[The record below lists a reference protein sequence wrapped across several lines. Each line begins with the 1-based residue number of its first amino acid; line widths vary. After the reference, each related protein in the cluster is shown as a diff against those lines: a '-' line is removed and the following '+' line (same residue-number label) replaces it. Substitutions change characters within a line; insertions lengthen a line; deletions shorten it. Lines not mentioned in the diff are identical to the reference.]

1 MKKDLLPLLWPR
13 PLLHTTSVTFTRS
26 PLIVYRTLLA
36 VERYPTF
43 MTWCK
48 GAEVVDKGVSGWKV
62 NLTIGFPP
70 VLLHCTS
77 LVTMKEPLA
86 VHSVFTKNKLFELFE
101 LDWKLQPGEEV
112 QGARGL
118 VPVHTCHAQYTI
130 KFTFAS
136 PAFNNLTKVVLN
148 TVCTETAKAFAKEI
162 ENDKDH
168 APALYDSALKE
179 FVLVN
184 RQ

>member
-13 PLLHTTSVTFTRS
+13 PLLHTTSVRFARS

-36 VERYPTF
+36 VERYPSF
-43 MTWCK
+43 MPWCK
-48 GAEVVDKGVSGWKV
+48 AAQVLEKGVDGWKV
-62 NLTIGFPP
+62 NLSIGLPP
-70 VLLHCTS
+70 VVLHCSS
-77 LVTMKEPLA
+77 LVTMKEPLS

-112 QGARGL
+112 QEDSGV
-118 VPVHTCHAQYTI
+118 VPVHTCHALYTI

-148 TVCTETAKAFAKEI
+148 TVCTETAKAFTKQVES
-162 ENDKDH
+162 DTDH
-168 APALYDSALKE
+168 QPALYDAALKE
-179 FVLVN
+179 FLVT